1 MAGDGSGRTG
11 EDVVVDIWS
20 DVMCSFCY
28 MGSAALDLALEQF
41 PHRDRV
47 QVRHHS
53 FMLMPEL
60 AADAQLSFDDLLVTR
75 HGLPRSR
82 AHSINAQVAAR
93 AELVGLDYRMDA
105 AIVTNTRTAHRLT
118 HHAATRGVEREMLR
132 RLFKAYFTDG
142 LDVGDHHVLAD
153 LAQEVGLDRDEVLKV
168 LGGNSFQASVD
179 ADLRHAAALG
189 ITGVPFLVFDGKYA
203 VSGAQPVEYLSRV
216 LDTTWDEA
224 HTSSGSLVP

>member
-1 MAGDGSGRTG
+1 MAGNGSVRTG

-28 MGSAALDLALEQF
+28 IGNAALDLALEQF

-47 QVRHHS
+47 RVRHHS

-60 AADAQLSFDDLLVTR
+60 ATDAQLSFDDLLVTR
-75 HGLPRSR
+75 HGLSRSQ

-93 AELVGLDYRMDA
+93 AELAGLEYRMDT

-118 HHAATRGVEREMLR
+118 HHAATRGVEHEMLR

-153 LAQEVGLDRDEVLKV
+153 LAQEVGLDRDDVLEV
-168 LGGNSFQASVD
+168 LGGDSFQESVD
-179 ADLRHAAALG
+179 ADLHHAAVLG
-189 ITGVPFLVFDGKYA
+189 ITAVPFLTLNGKYA
-203 VSGAQPVEYLSRV
+203 VSGAQSVEYLSTV
-216 LDTTWDEA
+216 LQTTWDQA
-224 HTSSGSLVP
+224 HTPSRSLVP